1 MISVKRKMMHG
12 QHAFKVT
19 SEERLHVGKKKY
31 TICTTP
37 SRNEH
42 HFDGEKDCGEDVGVK
57 MNAPENNGDVM
68 KDAGCCLTHSMDAE
82 IL

>member
-1 MISVKRKMMHG
+1 MHG

-57 MNAPENNGDVM
+57 NECSG
-68 KDAGCCLTHSMDAE
+68 E
-82 IL
+82 